1 MKTDNAPI
9 ISSRRTILLLYFF
22 SGVSALVYEIVW
34 ARMLGLIVGTA
45 VAAWAAVL
53 VAYMGG
59 MALGSVFGGR
69 IADRVRRPL
78 HGFRTL

>member
-1 MKTDNAPI
+1 MIPRRI
-9 ISSRRTILLLYFF
+9 ILPLYFL

-34 ARMLGLIVGTA
+34 ARMLGLVVGTA

-59 MALGSVFGGR
+59 MALGAFFGGT
-69 IADRVRRPL
+69 DR
-78 HGFRTL
+78 